1 MENIA
6 ESNLSMLEE
15 QTSDEL
21 ANDELEQVSGG
32 AIPLLVVAGMKVA
45 AATGATAFVAGAI
58 TGLLNGE
65 TEEEDRCRGRK

>member
-6 ESNLSMLEE
+6 DSNLPLLEV
-15 QTSDEL
+15 QASDEL
-21 ANDELEQVSGG
+21 ADDELEQVSGG
-32 AIPLLVVAGMKVA
+32 VIPLVVVAGMKVA